1 MKKNGIIS
9 GLILVA
15 IGVVI
20 LLKSFNLICFSW
32 WTLWRLW
39 PFSFI
44 FVGIGIMPIKK
55 MWKGIFYVITIMA
68 CVATM
73 SYMTK
78 NNNYGRWSDRLRT
91 FFDRQ
96 DIKELKDDIMRSD
109 QISYLG
115 FSDSITRI
123 KVNAEFVSGK
133 YLFETKPYSSMLRFS
148 FQGNS
153 YSTSITEEGT
163 TGFLNLLP
171 KEWGNRK
178 SSGKIYLYEK
188 FGYTFTL
195 QGEKSDIS
203 VDAAKLK
210 IDTLNINADEAS
222 SWNITLS
229 ALMPETYL
237 FITAHPD
244 AGNIE
249 LTLPTSSGYR
259 FTTTVIPDTTQWK
272 NLQPI
277 EPETYQSDNF
287 KDAKSRVFIQSNSR
301 SVNIKYKNPL

>member
-20 LLKSFNLICFSW
+20 LLKSFDLICFSW

-55 MWKGIFYVITIMA
+55 MWKGIFYVIAILA

-78 NNNYGRWSDRLRT
+78 HNSYGRWGDRLRN
-91 FFDRQ
+91 FFDKR
-96 DIKELKDDIMRSD
+96 DIKELKEDFLRSD

-123 KVNAEFVSGK
+123 KVNAEFVSGN
-133 YLFETKPYSSMLRFS
+133 YLFETKPYNSMLRFT

-153 YSTSITEEGT
+153 YSTSLTEEGT
-163 TGFLNLLP
+163 TGFLELLP
-171 KEWGNRK
+171 KEWDNRK

-188 FGYTFTL
+188 FDYTFTL

-203 VDAAKLK
+203 LDAAKLN
-210 IDTLNINADEAS
+210 IDTLNINAGDAS

-229 ALMPETYL
+229 ASAPETYL

-244 AGNIE
+244 AGNIN
-249 LTLPTSSGYR
+249 LTLPASSGYQ
-259 FTTTVIPDTTQWK
+259 FITSAIADTTQWN
-272 NLQPI
+272 NLQPAKTG
-277 EPETYQSDNF
+277 TYLSDNF
-287 KDAKSRVFIQSNSR
+287 KEAKQWVFIESNSR
-301 SVNIKYKNPL
+301 NVEVRR